1 MSKYKFNL
9 QPEHKNLKKCYLNLM
24 RNLFCITLTIF
35 LSTCIRGQIYLTKE
49 GNATSALGIAR
60 KTLIRIAESNM
71 DVFVPTD
78 SAFTMG
84 FVVAHEYATGKTKYQ
99 VLCVDTSLERQVSIY
114 PAIRKEINWKEI
126 TSYPV
131 SKSMI
136 IQPFTFSG
144 PNSTSPQP
152 TDTAIAD
159 ARLLDW
165 LAKQTHQIPI
175 FLHPLSETIWSTSC
189 GPAKGDTMPKSAI
202 PKLVMKPN

>member
-1 MSKYKFNL
+1 
-9 QPEHKNLKKCYLNLM
+9 M
-24 RNLFCITLTIF
+24 RNLFCITLTIL
-35 LSTCIRGQIYLTKE
+35 LSAGVRGQIFLTKE

-84 FVVAHEYATGKTKYQ
+84 FVVAREDATGKTQYEF
-99 VLCVDTSLERQVSIY
+99 LCVDTSLQNQITIH

-131 SKSMI
+131 SKSII

-144 PNSTSPQP
+144 PNSTAPQP
-152 TDTAIAD
+152 ADTAIAE

-175 FLHPLSETIWSTSC
+175 FLRPLSETIWSISC
-189 GPAKGDTMPKSAI
+189 GPPRADTIPKSAI
-202 PKLVMKPN
+202 PKLLMKSN